1 MATTKIRIHGTSY
14 PIRTADGQEEHVQ
27 KLGHRLNENVFNL
40 SERLAGADKEYLLV
54 LASIMVLDEMSEL
67 ENTPK
72 QIEQELD
79 EYKDKLLD
87 TQNHVEALKLQ
98 LEKYDDA
105 VIEEEKKAAIEEAR
119 QFFADEQDL
128 KFREQREL
136 YEKQIDDLKN
146 QIIENQ
152 KGESRPGDLEDLIES
167 SLKRQEQQLV
177 AQFDS
182 ILKQQQQKY
191 EQEIEILKKRL
202 KNKDN
207 QQEEHFSLEVDPLFD
222 RLENIAKRA
231 EKA

>member
-27 KLGHRLNENVFNL
+27 KLGHRLNEHMFNL

-54 LASIMVLDEMSEL
+54 LASIMVLDELSEQ
-67 ENTPK
+67 ENVPK
-72 QIEQELD
+72 KIEQELN

-87 TQNHVEALKLQ
+87 AQNHVEALKLQ
-98 LEKYDDA
+98 LENYDDA
-105 VIEEEKKAAIEEAR
+105 AIEADKKTAIKEAR
-119 QFFADEQDL
+119 QFFEDEQDL

-136 YEKQIDDLKN
+136 YEKQIEDLKT

-152 KGESRPGDLEDLIES
+152 KSESRPGELEDLIEN
-167 SLKRQEQQLV
+167 SLKRQEQQLI
-177 AQFDS
+177 AQFDTA
-182 ILKQQQQKY
+182 LKQQKQKY
-191 EQEIEILKKRL
+191 EQEIETL
-202 KNKDN
+202 KNHFKNRDN
-207 QQEEHFSLEVDPLFD
+207 QTKEQFSLEIDPIFD

>member
-40 SERLAGADKEYLLV
+40 SKRLNGADKEYLLV
-54 LASIMVLDEMSEL
+54 LASIMVLDELSEQ
-67 ENTPK
+67 ENAPK
-72 QIEQELD
+72 QIEQELN

-98 LEKYDDA
+98 LENYDDA
-105 VIEEEKKAAIEEAR
+105 VIEKEKKAAIEEAR

-128 KFREQREL
+128 KFREQREI
-136 YEKQIDDLKN
+136 YEKQIEDLKN

-152 KGESRPGDLEDLIES
+152 KGESRPGDLEDLIEN
-167 SLKRQEQQLV
+167 SLKRQEQQLI
-177 AQFDS
+177 AQFNAT
-182 ILKQQQQKY
+182 LKQQQQQY
-191 EQEIEILKKRL
+191 EQEIEALKNNL
-202 KNKDN
+202 KNKAN
-207 QQEEHFSLEVDPLFD
+207 QPEKTYSLEVDPIFD